1 MISQFV
7 SRPPIIVRSGRW
19 LLLASTPFLAM
30 LIGFLIAAMGETA
43 YLLIPGALLVLAI
56 AIAGMRVERVP
67 FYCLVA
73 VLPLQ
78 TILKSEAMATS
89 LLIIPGAVAIFAWA
103 GQLLLRRQPI
113 LFDRRTAILL
123 ILLGMWVM
131 FSAIRAGGIG
141 AVFVQ
146 ARPFWLVVILFLLT
160 QNVLREERHLAE
172 LGWIL
177 IVSLTFTAIYVIFEQ
192 VRTFLAA
199 GGSLSATELHLADLA
214 LGDINTTAM
223 QISMGIPWAIYFM
236 WMIRGTGHLAGYG
249 LVLAIGILSVGVLS
263 TLSMGAFVGLCAI
276 LFMTI
281 PLLKS
286 RAQRVRLALLAI
298 VLLAVALA
306 SPLSQ
311 RLDEQLGA
319 IQEQE
324 PSQWFSARV
333 FVWQVSLQAI
343 SRATMTGYGPGT
355 ESTFEATREYLPA
368 EVIQWQLRTGRLPGT
383 VPHNLFL
390 SVVMEFGIP
399 GLLLFL
405 AFLTSVLWPLWRAIR
420 RQWQMPE
427 VRPSLYAGLA
437 ILVSLIAFLVQ
448 GMALSV
454 HLDKYLWLLLGAGA
468 AFTRIV
474 ADADVPAAERP

>member
-1 MISQFV
+1 MISRHV
-7 SRPPIIVRSGRW
+7 SRLPIVRSER
-19 LLLASTPFLAM
+19 LLLIASTPFLAI
-30 LIGFLIAAMGETA
+30 LIGFLVATIGETA
-43 YLLIPGALLVLAI
+43 YLAIPGVLLVIAI

-73 VLPLQ
+73 LLPLQ
-78 TILKSEAMATS
+78 TILKAGTMATS
-89 LLIIPGAVAIFAWA
+89 LLIVPGAITIFAWI
-103 GQLLLRRQPI
+103 GPLLLRRQPI
-113 LFDRRTAILL
+113 LFDRRTGVLL
-123 ILLGMWVM
+123 FLLSVWVAL
-131 FSAIRAGGIG
+131 SAIRAGGIG

-172 LGWIL
+172 LGWVL
-177 IVSLTFTAIYVIFEQ
+177 IVSLTFTAVYVAFEQ

-199 GGSLSATELHLADLA
+199 GGSLSATELHLVDLA

-236 WMIRGTGHLAGYG
+236 WMTQGTRPKARYG
-249 LVLAIGILSVGVLS
+249 LVLSIGILAVGVVS
-263 TLSMGAFVGLCAI
+263 TLSLGAFVGLCAI
-276 LFMTI
+276 LAMTV

-286 RAQRVRLALLAI
+286 RAQRIRLALLAAA
-298 VLLAVALA
+298 LLIVALA

-311 RLDEQLGA
+311 RLDEQLGV

-333 FVWQVSLQAI
+333 FVWQVSLRAI
-343 SRATMTGYGPGT
+343 SQAAMTGYGPGT
-355 ESTFEATREYLPA
+355 ESTFEATREYLPT
-368 EVIQWQLRTGRLPGT
+368 EIIQWQLRAGKLPGT

-399 GLLLFL
+399 GLLILL
-405 AFLTSVLWPLWRAIR
+405 AFLASVLWPLWREIR

-427 VRPSLYAGLA
+427 VRPGLYIGLA

-468 AFTRIV
+468 AFTRI
-474 ADADVPAAERP
+474 ATDANNAAAGRL